1 MIAVNPVQTLASKT
15 NNRKWP
21 AIVLTLLLG
30 HMVLMMTAVF
40 IINRNNHDA
49 VIPDHDQKS
58 AHWDAD
64 HAAPAGGGKLP

>member
-1 MIAVNPVQTLASKT
+1 MIAVNPIQPISSKT

-40 IINRNNHDA
+40 VINRNNHDA
-49 VIPDHDQKS
+49 VIPDHDQRS

-64 HAAPAGGGKLP
+64 HGGPGGGGQLP